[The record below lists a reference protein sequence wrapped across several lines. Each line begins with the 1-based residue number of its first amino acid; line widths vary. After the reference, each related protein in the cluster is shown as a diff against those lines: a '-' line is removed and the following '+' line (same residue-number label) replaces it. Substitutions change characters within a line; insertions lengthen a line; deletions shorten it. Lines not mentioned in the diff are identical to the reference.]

1 VTERRTRQDYA
12 QCVRELVDVY
22 YPNVRKIRL
31 VQDNLNT
38 HDGASLYETFPP
50 QQARR
55 LLDKIEFHYTPKHG
69 SWVNM
74 AESEISIMNTQCLD
88 RRLDSQDIIAKE
100 VAAWESK
107 RNTRQARMHW
117 VFTLT
122 SARRK
127 LQKVYPSIEG

>member
-1 VTERRTRQDYA
+1 
-12 QCVRELVDVY
+12 
-22 YPNVRKIRL
+22 
-31 VQDNLNT
+31 
-38 HDGASLYETFPP
+38 
-50 QQARR
+50 
-55 LLDKIEFHYTPKHG
+55 
-69 SWVNM
+69 M

-88 RRLDSQDIIAKE
+88 RRLDSQDKIAKE